1 MPIRNKIKQFLHS
14 RQLTAYRLV
23 KDTGISDTTG
33 YRLAADS
40 TYVPSVKILKAI
52 CETYK
57 VQPGEIL
64 EWFETYQ
71 NEKKPRA

>member
-1 MPIRNKIKQFLHS
+1 MRNKVKQFLDS
-14 RQLTAYRLV
+14 RQLTAYRLI
-23 KDTGISDTTG
+23 KDSGISDTTG

-40 TYVPSVKILKAI
+40 TYVPSAKVLEAI

-64 EWFETYQ
+64 EWIEAS
-71 NEKKPRA
+71 ES